1 VDGAITDEGTP
12 TALALLDSRFSRN
25 RPQRRVLT
33 SAMEMDHA
41 ERGQGGSGD
50 DTHD

>member
-1 VDGAITDEGTP
+1 MDGAITAEGTP
-12 TALALLDSRFSRN
+12 TALALLDSRFSGN
-25 RPQRRVLT
+25 RPQHRALR
-33 SAMEMDHA
+33 SAMKVDHA